1 MTIDIQWDKRFEV
14 GHLRIDHEHQVFLD
28 LIRSVSLASDT
39 NEPKIWCLRL
49 LNEVKKYADF
59 HFYSEE
65 NLMLR
70 VGYPDYADHQRK
82 HAELL
87 ALLDERIHAYTT
99 DRIDL
104 EAVVV
109 YMFDW
114 FAMHTTKM
122 DKKLGKYIESV
133 QRGQQASPSS
143 ET

>member
-14 GHLRIDHEHQVFLD
+14 GHSRIDHEHQVFLD
-28 LIRSVSLASDT
+28 LIRTASQASDT
-39 NEPKIWCLRL
+39 QEPKPWCLRL
-49 LNEVKKYADF
+49 LNEVRKYADF
-59 HFYSEE
+59 HFFSEE

-70 VGYPDYADHQRK
+70 VGYPDYPEHQKK
-82 HAELL
+82 HTELL

-122 DKKLGKYIESV
+122 DKKLGKYIESL
-133 QRGQQASPSS
+133 QDEPAAAHPDK
-143 ET
+143 T